1 MSIVLLGKNG
11 LIACI
16 FVMYLSLCVLPQVG
30 VARHKMVKASLGW
43 HVLMLD
49 LVVDAEVMAN

>member
-16 FVMYLSLCVLPQVG
+16 FVMYLSLCILPQVG
-30 VARHKMVKASLGW
+30 VVRHKMVKATFGW
-43 HVLMLD
+43 YGIMLD
-49 LVVDAEVMAN
+49 SVVDAEVMAD